1 MHGAR
6 RGFPIF
12 VGLLVLSLLIFFF
25 SQRGWLNGVTGVLQ
39 TIILPIQRSSFVLF
53 HRDDKSE
60 LAKLKNENRDLRI
73 QLVKVAALEKD
84 NQALRDQFAQ
94 TNPPSEILLSAFV
107 VGMPT
112 FLPGASLVDEVII
125 DRGSDDKVQLGSIVV
140 FKDNLIGKVVKIS
153 PRLSVVDLFNH
164 KGITFTAETVKTSAL
179 GISQG
184 AGGGKMVLGNVL
196 LSDTLQ
202 TGDIVVTKGDVDA
215 GGKGFPPQLV
225 VGKIVSVNKKTSALF
240 QTAEVE
246 SLVDVTKLKMV
257 FVMVSY

>member
-1 MHGAR
+1 
-6 RGFPIF
+6 
-12 VGLLVLSLLIFFF
+12 
-25 SQRGWLNGVTGVLQ
+25 
-39 TIILPIQRSSFVLF
+39 
-53 HRDDKSE
+53 
-60 LAKLKNENRDLRI
+60 
-73 QLVKVAALEKD
+73 
-84 NQALRDQFAQ
+84 
-94 TNPPSEILLSAFV
+94 
-107 VGMPT
+107 
-112 FLPGASLVDEVII
+112 
-125 DRGSDDKVQLGSIVV
+125 VQLGSIVV